1 MDRRPSTVTSARIRN
16 FCIIAHIDHGKST
29 LADRFLEI
37 TGTVR
42 KEALEA
48 QTLDSMELEKER
60 GITIKAKAVMMKY
73 KADDGQVYTLN
84 LIDTPGH
91 VDFSYEVSKALQACE
106 GALLLVDAAQ
116 GIEAQTVA
124 NYHLAERAKLRVI
137 PVINKIDLPTARPE
151 LIEEEFENI
160 LLLERER
167 VLRASAK
174 TGIGVK
180 EILETVVRDVPPPT
194 GDPNAPMRALVFD
207 SVFDDY
213 RGVIVHV
220 RVFDGSFGRGDKIR
234 MKGVGSTHEVLEVG
248 TFIPGSMI
256 PRERLRVGE
265 TGYMIANIKTLSDV
279 RIGDTVCLE
288 KEASTVVA
296 LPGYKAPQHM
306 VFCGIYPTQNKDFDQ
321 LRRALEKL
329 SLNDASFSYTPE
341 SSDALGFGF
350 RCGFLGLLHME
361 IVQERLERESNV
373 DIVQTA
379 PNVTYEVLTTSGE
392 TLRIESPAQ
401 LPDPSQIEEFRE
413 PVTKLDI
420 IAPAEFVGGLLGLA
434 IERRGRFLHQEYISE
449 TRVMLSFEMPL
460 AEIIFDF
467 YDKLKSLTRGYGTM
481 DYEVIGFRPA
491 HLVRLRIL
499 VSGSEVDAL
508 STIVHRDVAEQRGR
522 KMLVK
527 LREEIPRHM
536 FEVALQAAIGGK
548 IIARESI
555 RAMSKNVTAKCYGG
569 DITRKR
575 KLLEKQKEG
584 KKRMKMVGNVEIPQ
598 KAFLSVLG
606 ITRDSEK

>member
-48 QTLDSMELEKER
+48 QTLDSMDLEKER

-73 KADDGQVYTLN
+73 KADDGQLYTLN

-124 NYHLAERAKLRVI
+124 NYHLAERAKLRII

-160 LLLERER
+160 LMLERER

-194 GDPNAPMRALVFD
+194 GDPDAPMRALVFD

-256 PRERLRVGE
+256 PRDRLRVGE

-279 RIGDTVCLE
+279 RIGDTVTSRRKRRPSSRCRATRRRSTWSSAASIRRRTRTSTNSRAR
-288 KEASTVVA
+288 EAVVERRVVLVHA
-296 LPGYKAPQHM
+296 RVVGRARLRLPLRLPRPAAHGDRPGAP
-306 VFCGIYPTQNKDFDQ
+306 
-321 LRRALEKL
+321 RA
-329 SLNDASFSYTPE
+329 
-341 SSDALGFGF
+341 
-350 RCGFLGLLHME
+350 R
-361 IVQERLERESNV
+361 V
-373 DIVQTA
+373 DVDLVQTA
-379 PNVTYEVLTTSGE
+379 PNVTYEVVTTSGDV
-392 TLRIESPAQ
+392 LRIESPAPK
-401 LPDPSQIEEFRE
+401 LPD
-413 PVTKLDI
+413 
-420 IAPAEFVGGLLGLA
+420 
-434 IERRGRFLHQEYISE
+434 RRRS
-449 TRVMLSFEMPL
+449 R
-460 AEIIFDF
+460 
-467 YDKLKSLTRGYGTM
+467 
-481 DYEVIGFRPA
+481 
-491 HLVRLRIL
+491 
-499 VSGSEVDAL
+499 
-508 STIVHRDVAEQRGR
+508 STASR
-522 KMLVK
+522 
-527 LREEIPRHM
+527 
-536 FEVALQAAIGGK
+536 
-548 IIARESI
+548 
-555 RAMSKNVTAKCYGG
+555 
-569 DITRKR
+569 
-575 KLLEKQKEG
+575 
-584 KKRMKMVGNVEIPQ
+584 
-598 KAFLSVLG
+598 
-606 ITRDSEK
+606 

>member
-48 QTLDSMELEKER
+48 QTLDSMDLEKER

-73 KADDGQVYTLN
+73 KADDGQLYTLN

-124 NYHLAERAKLRVI
+124 NYHLAERAKLRII

-160 LLLERER
+160 LMLERER

-194 GDPNAPMRALVFD
+194 GDPDAPMRALVFD

-256 PRERLRVGE
+256 PRDRLRVGE

-379 PNVTYEVLTTSGE
+379 PNVTYEVVTTSGDV
-392 TLRIESPAQ
+392 LRIESPARAARSVADRGV
-401 LPDPSQIEEFRE
+401 PRAGHEARHHRARPSSSA
-413 PVTKLDI
+413 VM
-420 IAPAEFVGGLLGLA
+420 LGLA
-434 IERRGRFLHQEYISE
+434 IERRGQYLQTDYIGE
-449 TRVMLSFEMPL
+449 TRVMLVVRDPARGDHL
-460 AEIIFDF
+460 RLLRQAEVARRAATARWTT
-467 YDKLKSLTRGYGTM
+467 KSSASEARAP
-481 DYEVIGFRPA
+481 RS
-491 HLVRLRIL
+491 LRIL
-499 VSGSEVDAL
+499 VSGRRSRRAVDDRAIAT
-508 STIVHRDVAEQRGR
+508 SAESGGR

-527 LREEIPRHM
+527 LREGDPAPPCSKSRCRPRSAARSSRARASRD
-536 FEVALQAAIGGK
+536 VARTSPRSATAATSRASASCSRSRRK
-548 IIARESI
+548 ARS
-555 RAMSKNVTAKCYGG
+555 A
-569 DITRKR
+569 
-575 KLLEKQKEG
+575 
-584 KKRMKMVGNVEIPQ
+584 
-598 KAFLSVLG
+598 
-606 ITRDSEK
+606 